1 MNNNSS
7 VTGRIAYTDKLSGS
21 RLAKNQ
27 IKVHTITHLLGV
39 EYQKCRE
46 NPGYIFSLQAMLKEQ
61 MSPLLIAEFR
71 KAAIKRRVLL
81 DRGGSNVTYR
91 VSKTD
96 HVAEPNTMRTISFL
110 QEASKALRDKTEDR
124 VISHLSNEKLLK
136 ELSIRSL

>member
-27 IKVHTITHLLGV
+27 TKVHTITYLLRV
-39 EYQKCRE
+39 KYQECRK
-46 NPGYIFSLQAMLKEQ
+46 NPGHIFSLQATLGEQ

-96 HVAEPNTMRTISFL
+96 HVAEPNAMRTISFL

-124 VISHLSNEKLLK
+124 VMSHLSDEKLLK

>member
-1 MNNNSS
+1 MNNNPS
-7 VTGRIAYTDKLSGS
+7 VTRRITYTDKLSGS

-27 IKVHTITHLLGV
+27 TKVSIITYLLKV
-39 EYQKCRE
+39 EYRECRE
-46 NPGYIFSLQAMLKEQ
+46 NPGHIFSLQTVLKEQ

-96 HVAEPNTMRTISFL
+96 HVAEPNIMRTISFL

-124 VISHLSNEKLLK
+124 VMSHLSDEKLLK

>member
-27 IKVHTITHLLGV
+27 TKVHTITHLLRV
-39 EYQKCRE
+39 EYQECRE
-46 NPGYIFSLQAMLKEQ
+46 NPGHIFSLQVVLKEQ

-96 HVAEPNTMRTISFL
+96 HVAEPNIMRTVSFL
-110 QEASKALRDKTEDR
+110 QETSQALRDKTEDR
-124 VISHLSNEKLLK
+124 VMSHLSDEKLLK